1 MTYFSHVL
9 VVTTLFVA
17 PTAVYCQ
24 QTPGA
29 TTSQPMPSRVMYRI
43 LFNEIAAF
51 QNEAAQLA
59 AQGKRNAF
67 VLNYHQNQFQ
77 LNAAQAAQLIQV
89 ALPCAQDV
97 KALDAQARAIVQAV
111 KKQYRLSP
119 NKAVPPLPPA
129 LAQLEAQR
137 TAVVLAAADSLAAA
151 FGPTEFAAFEL
162 LAQQHVGSSIRPST
176 TVSTGN

>member
-1 MTYFSHVL
+1 MTYSFHVL
-9 VVTTLFVA
+9 VVTLLAA

-24 QTPGA
+24 QTAGA
-29 TTSQPMPSRVMYRI
+29 TTKQPMARRVMYRI

-51 QNEAAQLA
+51 QNEAVQLA

-67 VLNYHQNQFQ
+67 VLNYHQNQLQ
-77 LNAAQAAQLIQV
+77 LNAAQAAQLVQV
-89 ALPCAQDV
+89 AVPCAREI
-97 KALDAQARAIVQAV
+97 KGLDAQARAIVQAV
-111 KKQYRLSP
+111 KRQYRLSP
-119 NKAVPPLPPA
+119 KKAVPPLPPA